1 MRGIYNSVTDIRRNV
16 FTEIARLAYE
26 GGDYASSIEKLPF
39 KIIPGERATYR
50 DSIFLERAIVGE
62 RLRLGIGLPVRRMDE
77 HSSLSDGIEESAIA
91 EKYYDDPLV
100 NVIKFACNA
109 CPEKT
114 VVVTD
119 TCQGLSL
126 IHIFFSTSHASSFS
140 TPNACKS
147 STDVM
152 EAPSISVAV
161 SFPPINIGATTI
173 SI

>member
-91 EKYYDDPLV
+91 EKYYDDPGKRYQVCLQCMSGKDGCGNRYV
-100 NVIKFACNA
+100 S
-109 CPEKT
+109 
-114 VVVTD
+114 
-119 TCQGLSL
+119 GLSG
-126 IHIFFSTSHASSFS
+126 TSMQGGMSKGCDLYGERKILHRSGKMHQMR
-140 TPNACKS
+140 TLYGC
-147 STDVM
+147 V
-152 EAPSISVAV
+152 SIWC
-161 SFPPINIGATTI
+161 NQ
-173 SI
+173 

>member
-1 MRGIYNSVTDIRRNV
+1 MSLQKSPALPMKA
-16 FTEIARLAYE
+16 EIMQAVLK
-26 GGDYASSIEKLPF
+26 SCHL

-114 VVVTD
+114 VVVTIRVRLSG
-119 TCQGLSL
+119 TSMQGGMSKGCDLYGERKILHRSGKMHQMRTL
-126 IHIFFSTSHASSFS
+126 YG
-140 TPNACKS
+140 C
-147 STDVM
+147 V
-152 EAPSISVAV
+152 SIWC
-161 SFPPINIGATTI
+161 NQ
-173 SI
+173 